1 MESTLVREHPMS
13 VNWLVMGHQSGEV
26 HARNQSVE
34 REIRL
39 TRENTRLTEENQRLR
54 TVCDDLVAS
63 SELWIRLYEEALARE
78 RDRLQKH
85 G

>member
-34 REIRL
+34 REIGL
-39 TRENTRLTEENQRLR
+39 ARENARLTEENRRLR
-54 TVCDDLVAS
+54 TVCADLVAS
-63 SELWIRLYEEALARE
+63 SELWIRLYEAALARE
-78 RDRLQKH
+78 NDRLQKH